1 MGLPFLTAA
10 TAGSRVACAVRRAG
24 CCGAG
29 PVLPNRPPAGQP
41 VDRGRDEPRP
51 PSGRWVPS
59 PIHRV
64 SELAGGV
71 KLDLRDA
78 ELLPGLTEI
87 RLNVLMGGV
96 SVIVSPDLDLEVDG
110 WVFLGGI
117 DKLAIHP
124 APLETKVRRVR
135 IRARILMGHLDVTVG
150 ERTHVRADA
159 S

>member
-1 MGLPFLTAA
+1 
-10 TAGSRVACAVRRAG
+10 
-24 CCGAG
+24 
-29 PVLPNRPPAGQP
+29 
-41 VDRGRDEPRP
+41 
-51 PSGRWVPS
+51 
-59 PIHRV
+59 V

-117 DKLAIHP
+117 DKLP
-124 APLETKVRRVR
+124 STLLRWRPRCGGCGSAP
-135 IRARILMGHLDVTVG
+135 G
-150 ERTHVRADA
+150 